1 MRKWSTDEIIKV
13 IDAMIGRTEPAG
25 DSSIDHVVEDNVRTL
40 IDVMDGCLDRMYEAA
55 KYRKSEYGSQ
65 RDVGERAYAAMLEW
79 RDWLNDKE
87 EELA

>member
-13 IDAMIGRTEPAG
+13 IDSMIGRTEPAG
-25 DSSIDHVVEDNVRTL
+25 DCAIDHVVEDNVRTL

-55 KYRKSEYGSQ
+55 TYRKSEYGSQ

-79 RDWLNDKE
+79 RDWLNNKE